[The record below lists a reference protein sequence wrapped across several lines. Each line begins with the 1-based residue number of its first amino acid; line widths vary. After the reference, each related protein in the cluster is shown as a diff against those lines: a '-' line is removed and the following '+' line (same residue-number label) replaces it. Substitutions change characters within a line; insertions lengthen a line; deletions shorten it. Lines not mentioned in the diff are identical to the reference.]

1 MKIIRICVIAAV
13 VVALWGCGKEGQK
26 REALP
31 AQVKTEVATLTTDY
45 DQLVYVGQVV
55 AESET
60 MVSFSSMGALLT
72 VNVSEGQNVA
82 KGQVLATIDPAS
94 VKSALTGAKA
104 QLEQALDAQERLRQ
118 VHDAG
123 SLPEIKWVEIQSQ
136 VRQAQSQV
144 QLLEKQVQDCRV
156 VAPVGGV
163 IGKGICH
170 VGETALPG
178 QPLMR
183 ILNID
188 RVRVSVSVPEKEYA
202 GVSRA
207 TSAWLTVEALGGER
221 FESNSLT
228 RGVEG
233 DALTHTYTMWA
244 TVANPG
250 HRLLPGMV
258 ANVRFGQQQA
268 APAITL
274 PVRCVQRG
282 AEGNFVWVVKDG
294 KAAICPVVVGRT
306 CGNRIVID
314 GGLTEG
320 TTVITQGYQRL
331 SEGEKTL
338 PQPLP

>member
-1 MKIIRICVIAAV
+1 MKRIRICVVAAV
-13 VVALWGCGKEGQK
+13 VTALWGCGKTEQK

-31 AQVKTEVATLTTDY
+31 AQVKTEVATRTMDY

-60 MVSFSSMGALLT
+60 SVSFSSMGSLLT
-72 VNVSEGQNVA
+72 VNVNEGQKVS

-94 VKSALTGAKA
+94 VKSALDGAKA
-104 QLEQALDAQERLRQ
+104 QLAQAHDAQERLRQ

-136 VRQAQSQV
+136 VRQAESQV
-144 QLLEKQVQDCRV
+144 QMLEKQMADCRV
-156 VAPVGGV
+156 VAPVNGV

-178 QPLMR
+178 EPLMR

-188 RVRVSVSVPEKEYA
+188 HVRVSVSVPEKEYA
-202 GVSRA
+202 AVSRA
-207 TSAWLTVEALGGER
+207 TSASLTVEALGGER
-221 FESNSLT
+221 FESSSLT

-294 KAAICPVVVGRT
+294 RAAICPVVVGRT

-320 TTVITQGYQRL
+320 TTVITEGYQRL
-331 SEGEKTL
+331 SEGQKVNVK
-338 PQPLP
+338 

>member
-1 MKIIRICVIAAV
+1 MKAIRICVIAAAV
-13 VVALWGCGKEGQK
+13 AALWGCGKDEQK
-26 REALP
+26 REAQP
-31 AQVKTEVATLTTDY
+31 VRVTTETAALTTDY
-45 DQLVYVGQVV
+45 DQAVYVGQVE

-60 MVSFSSMGALLT
+60 SVSFSSMGSLLT
-72 VNVSEGQNVA
+72 VNVSEGQSVG

-94 VKSALTGAKA
+94 MKSTLAGARA

-144 QLLEKQVQDCRV
+144 QLLEKQVADCRV
-156 VAPVGGV
+156 VAPVSGI

-178 QPLMR
+178 EPLMR

-202 GVSRA
+202 SVSRA
-207 TSAWLTVEALGGER
+207 TSASLTVEALGGER
-221 FESNSLT
+221 FESQSLT

-244 TVANPG
+244 NVANPG
-250 HRLLPGMV
+250 HKLLPGMV

-268 APAITL
+268 VPAITL

-294 KAAICPVVVGRT
+294 KAAICPVEVGRT
-306 CGNRIVID
+306 CGNRVVID

-320 TTVITQGYQRL
+320 TVVVTEGYQRL
-331 SEGEKTL
+331 SEGEKVNVK
-338 PQPLP
+338 